1 TKVAMSN
8 SGLAFKVVKTPK
20 CEIET
25 FAPQNAMNPTAT
37 HNSELKSTTYSLVPT
52 TATSAA
58 TTSELIPMG
67 QQRPP
72 SYGSSG
78 GGARFHDSSASFA
91 PLVTVD
97 TTGGT
102 DFPDYFSPTASTASS
117 SFNAPSAFNSH
128 HSVQSTYA
136 SLISETDLYAG
147 RQLAQPHLSYVNS
160 AGGAPS
166 LQRFIGGLTNKLP
179 DLQCTTGGNMD
190 VAYPTPHMV
199 GLAASPHASLIS
211 PAYSPSSVTTQG
223 SGGGGG
229 GSCKR
234 TVLDADSKPGAF
246 KSRSKKESHNRIE
259 RRRRDY
265 INSQITRLS
274 GLLPADMY
282 RDVDGRRNKGTV
294 LRLSVNYILELRQAV
309 AHTASLRQETAIARQ
324 LIPLLLNHIQS
335 LESVIKE
342 VEMSTGKPLG
352 GGGQGAPSL
361 LEDGGRAP
369 ESAAYEAVLEAWRT
383 AMTTNLARAAAVA
396 AMNNNSGENPQEGK
410 IESSEMPLMSNMQV
424 TFVGRPPTTT
434 TGAVAS
440 PYLPNAIFMGGP
452 VCKLEEGEEV
462 CYGSGGGGE
471 MASGGSGAGANGGH
485 MVVGGVPHATE
496 GTTDSFFDSTNATN
510 NSSSGVAPKFDLS
523 IMQMASTGGADCGDP
538 MQVECQNH

>member
-1 TKVAMSN
+1 
-8 SGLAFKVVKTPK
+8 
-20 CEIET
+20 
-25 FAPQNAMNPTAT
+25 MNPTAT

-52 TATSAA
+52 TATNAA
-58 TTSELIPMG
+58 NPSELIPMG

-78 GGARFHDSSASFA
+78 GARFHDSSASSFT

-190 VAYPTPHMV
+190 VAYSTPHMV

-246 KSRSKKESHNRIE
+246 KSRSKKESHNRMPLVGLGQSRSTVLDAREIE
-259 RRRRDY
+259 VCR
-265 INSQITRLS
+265 
-274 GLLPADMY
+274 
-282 RDVDGRRNKGTV
+282 DGRRNKGTV

-335 LESVIKE
+335 LESVVKE
-342 VEMSTGKPLG
+342 VEMSTGKSLG
-352 GGGQGAPSL
+352 GGGQVASSL
-361 LEDGGRAP
+361 LEDGGRVS
-369 ESAAYEAVLEAWRT
+369 ESPAYEALLEAWRT

-396 AMNNNSGENPQEGK
+396 AMNNNSGENPQENK
-410 IESSEMPLMSNMQV
+410 MESSEMPLMSNMQV

-434 TGAVAS
+434 AGAVAS

-471 MASGGSGAGANGGH
+471 MASGGGGGGTNGGH
-485 MVVGGVPHATE
+485 MVVGGVSHTNE
-496 GTTDSFFDSTNATN
+496 GTTDGFFDSTNTNSNN
-510 NSSSGVAPKFDLS
+510 NSGGGASKFDLS
-523 IMQMASTGGADCGDP
+523 IMQMTSAGGADCGDP
-538 MQVECQNH
+538 MQVSRVPKSLRREDSSRRQRLHNLLSH